1 MLDISTQAYFDNDG
15 QANGVGDH
23 AVTDAAADAALLDA
37 YSHAVTGV
45 ADRVG
50 PAVVRVETRRKDG
63 KGREAGGV
71 GSGVVIAPDGL
82 VLTNSHVIEGGR
94 DFRLTDSEGRV
105 MEARLLGEDPD
116 TDLALLRADSV
127 RNLPAATLG
136 NSKALRRGQL
146 VVAIGNPLGFEST
159 VTAGVISALGRS
171 LRAKSGRLIE
181 DVIQTDAA
189 LNPGN
194 SGGPLVSS
202 RGEVIGINTAIIMGA
217 QGICFA
223 VASNTAQ
230 LVLSE
235 LILHGRVRRGFI
247 GMAGQTV
254 AVPRRH
260 ALAAGIDNG
269 AGAMVTSLERGAP
282 ADVAGLMTLDVIVQ
296 VDGEKVTG
304 VDDLIRLL
312 NADRIGRTVSVEVL
326 RRGMLRSFDVVP
338 GERMAARPQS
348 GDAVK

>member
-1 MLDISTQAYFDNDG
+1 MSA
-15 QANGVGDH
+15 H
-23 AVTDAAADAALLDA
+23 AHVFRFRGFRRAAPASVAPRDDAAILDA
-37 YSHAVTGV
+37 YSHAVIGV

-50 PAVVRVETRRKDG
+50 PAVVRVETRKKDG
-63 KGREAGGV
+63 NGRPAGGV
-71 GSGVVIAPDGL
+71 GSGVIIAPDGL
-82 VLTNSHVIEGGR
+82 VLTNSHVVEGGR
-94 DFRLTDSEGRV
+94 EFRLTDAEGRV

-116 TDLALLRADSV
+116 TDLALLRADSA
-127 RNLPAATLG
+127 RNLPSATLG

-194 SGGPLVSS
+194 SGGPLVASH
-202 RGEVIGINTAIIMGA
+202 GEVVGINTAIIMGA

-235 LILHGRVRRGFI
+235 LIRHGRVRRGFI
-247 GMAGQTV
+247 GIAGQTV

-260 ALAAGIDNG
+260 ARAADIDN
-269 AGAMVTSLERGAP
+269 ASGAMITTIEQGAP
-282 ADVAGLMTLDVIVQ
+282 ADTGGLMTLDVIVQ
-296 VDGEKVTG
+296 VDGETVTG

-312 NADRIGRTVSVEVL
+312 NADRIGRIVTFDVL
-326 RRGMLRSFDVVP
+326 RRGMLRQFDITP
-338 GERMAARPQS
+338 TERVARP
-348 GDAVK
+348 AAAAK

>member
-1 MLDISTQAYFDNDG
+1 MLDVTNMAAFDADEA
-15 QANGVGDH
+15 QPH
-23 AVTDAAADAALLDA
+23 ADNAATDAALLDA
-37 YSHAVTGV
+37 YSNAVIGV

-50 PAVVRVETRRKDG
+50 PAVVRVETRKTNS
-63 KGREAGGV
+63 KGRSAGGV
-71 GSGVVIAPDGL
+71 GSGVIIAPDGL
-82 VLTNSHVIEGGR
+82 ILTNSHVVEGAR
-94 DFRLTDSEGRV
+94 ELRLTDSEGRV

-116 TDLALLRADSV
+116 TDLALIRADSV
-127 RNLPAATLG
+127 RNLPAAPLG

-171 LRAKSGRLIE
+171 LRAQSGRLIE

-202 RGEVIGINTAIIMGA
+202 HGEVIGINTAIIMEA

-230 LVLSE
+230 IVLSE
-235 LILHGRVRRGFI
+235 LIRHGRVRRGFI
-247 GMAGQTV
+247 GIAGQTV

-260 ALAAGIDNG
+260 ARVAGIDD
-269 AGAMVTSLERGAP
+269 ASGAMITTIEQGAP
-282 ADVAGLMTLDVIVQ
+282 ADSGGLMTLDVIVR
-296 VDGEKVTG
+296 VDGETVSG

-312 NADRIGRTVSVEVL
+312 NADRIGRTVTFEVL
-326 RRGMLRSFDVVP
+326 RRGMLRQFDIRP
-338 GERMAARPQS
+338 MERVAPRAAKQ
-348 GDAVK
+348 D

>member
-1 MLDISTQAYFDNDG
+1 MLDVTNAALFDSDEA
-15 QANGVGDH
+15 QPH
-23 AVTDAAADAALLDA
+23 LERAAQDAALLDA

-50 PAVVRVETRRKDG
+50 PAVVRVETRKKDRQG
-63 KGREAGGV
+63 KAPGRGGV
-71 GSGVVIAPDGL
+71 GSGVIIAPDGL
-82 VLTNSHVIEGGR
+82 VLTNSHVVEGAR
-94 DFRLTDSEGRV
+94 ELRLTDSEGRV

-116 TDLALLRADSV
+116 TDLALLRADAV
-127 RNLPAATLG
+127 RNLPTAPLG
-136 NSKALRRGQL
+136 DSKALRRGQL

-159 VTAGVISALGRS
+159 VTAGVVSALGRS
-171 LRAKSGRLIE
+171 LRSQTGRLIE

-194 SGGPLVSS
+194 SGGPLVTSHA
-202 RGEVIGINTAIIMGA
+202 EVIGINTAIIMGA

-230 LVLSE
+230 TVLSE
-235 LILHGRVRRGFI
+235 LIRHGRVRRGFI
-247 GMAGQTV
+247 GIAGQTV

-260 ALAAGIDNG
+260 ARAADIDNG
-269 AGAMVTSLERGAP
+269 SGAMISTIEQGAP
-282 ADVAGLMTLDVIVQ
+282 ADIGGLMTLDVIVR

-312 NADRIGRTVSVEVL
+312 NADRIGRTVTFAVL
-326 RRGMLRSFDVVP
+326 RRGMLRQFEVRP
-338 GERMAARPQS
+338 AERVAARS
-348 GDAVK
+348 AMAEK